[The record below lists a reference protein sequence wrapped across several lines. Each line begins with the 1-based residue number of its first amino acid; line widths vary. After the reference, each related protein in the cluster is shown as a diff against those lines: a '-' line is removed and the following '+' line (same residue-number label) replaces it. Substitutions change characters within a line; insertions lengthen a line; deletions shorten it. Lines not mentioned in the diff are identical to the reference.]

1 MSLERVMTA
10 DEFCL
15 THDVFVSHWGRAMES
30 GVTLEVENFY
40 GSTYFVT
47 FLAEPGKEPSV
58 EDRVSAMEGMRQS
71 VLSLRGATKRFE
83 NRITRVRDSNSIVV
97 FYEQVIERDGTERAR
112 LLTIEDWQ
120 RLSGG
125 WKIVRETVEVV

>member
-1 MSLERVMTA
+1 MSLDRVMAA

-58 EDRVSAMEGMRQS
+58 SSACR
-71 VLSLRGATKRFE
+71 AA
-83 NRITRVRDSNSIVV
+83 
-97 FYEQVIERDGTERAR
+97 ER
-112 LLTIEDWQ
+112 L
-120 RLSGG
+120 
-125 WKIVRETVEVV
+125 